1 MVKLLVVV
9 VVDRVIRF
17 FAAVPVG
24 RIFTCDVGDGL
35 RAELEVLVL
44 DDAGVRDFALR
55 VVDDGD
61 TLMILLLQALCLD
74 F

>member
-1 MVKLLVVV
+1 M
-9 VVDRVIRF
+9 
-17 FAAVPVG
+17 PVG

-61 TLMILLLQALCLD
+61 TLMILLLQALRLEVQAAVLELAESL
-74 F
+74 